1 MKKLEL
7 FAIVVVMTLLC
18 VSCKNK
24 NDVYSTPEKV
34 MTEFIPAYL
43 TADFESMFK
52 YTVPTDAVLLR
63 NIQKML
69 REHPDRLQKLQQTEV
84 TIEKMSSKFVN
95 DTLAICTCDFTADN
109 EKSSTEFRVKKIDGK
124 WLVEM
129 SEN

>member
-7 FAIVVVMTLLC
+7 FVLIVVMTLFG

-34 MTEFIPAYL
+34 MTEFVPAYL

-69 REHPDRLQKLQQTEV
+69 REHPERLEKLQQTEV
-84 TIEKMSSKFVN
+84 TIEKMSCKFLN
-95 DTLAICTCDFTADN
+95 DTLAVCTCDFTAN
-109 EKSSTEFRVKKIDGK
+109 QEKSTTEFRVKKIDGK